1 MAMSWSRWAPI
12 SASLA
17 GKAGSATLPNLAV
30 AVVQALGD
38 PVADTFISA
47 WDGFGHGAPDKY
59 FSSISCSRFRI
70 SAAVPCITTRPR
82 WRM

>member
-1 MAMSWSRWAPI
+1 MGTDLGQRGRRGGI
-12 SASLA
+12 
-17 GKAGSATLPNLAV
+17 GDITLPNLAV
-30 AVVQALGD
+30 AVVQAL
-38 PVADTFISA
+38 ISA